1 MFSILHLFFIL
12 AINGTICS
20 CTVFILL
27 FRIQSQF
34 PVEHSC
40 IDNPQE
46 RSGESP
52 IPFGEINSI
61 QENTYFPQILLVLFS
76 SASVISSHVVR
87 TLLRQ

>member
-20 CTVFILL
+20 CTVFILLL

-52 IPFGEINSI
+52 IPFGEIKSI
-61 QENTYFPQILLVLFS
+61 QENTDFPRILLES
-76 SASVISSHVVR
+76 SFPPR
-87 TLLRQ
+87 R